1 MRSMRVLRLLAAL
14 IVVSMLPLSRSNA
27 QTPSTNSPINR
38 LLNQGAKLAR
48 HSQTGY
54 VRWIG
59 AAAGTTLDQPS
70 GLNRADTLNV
80 ANAYLAEYGS
90 LFGLAQAS
98 DAAVVKTTTT
108 QDGRQVV
115 RYQQRYQGVPVV
127 AGELQVQL
135 NQAGELLSMNGEVL
149 PNLNLSTSATLSQ
162 ANASSIAQNY
172 VAAKY
177 DANTANLNV
186 SKNELSIYNPAL
198 LGGTGV
204 QKNSLVWL
212 VTIEST
218 SSESIR
224 EYVFVNAQ
232 SGDISLAFNQIGYA
246 KNRFVCD
253 DDNVVDNDNT
263 PNNNCDEASEYV
275 RTEGSAASGDAD
287 IDAAY
292 DYSGDTYDFFNLFF
306 GRNSIDNNGMSL
318 ISLVKHCPPGAG
330 CPYGNAFW
338 NGRQMTYGEGF
349 AAADDVVAHE
359 LSHGVTEYTSNLFY
373 YFQSGAINEAMSDIF
388 GEFMDQTNGSADDD
402 ETTRWLMGED
412 LAPGGL
418 RNMQDPPQ
426 GGQPDSML
434 SPLYVLD
441 ASLADNGG
449 VHTNSGIANKAAY
462 LLTDGDSFNGQTI
475 NSIGITKTAHL
486 FYETQISSLTS
497 GSDYA
502 DLASALRQ
510 ACSSLTGNHGI
521 TAADCAEVNKTIMAT
536 EMDLQ
541 PTNAPAP
548 DIKAC
553 SPGQTQVNVFADD
566 FEALP
571 NTKWTSSALSGS
583 NESWTTN
590 PAQIVGAYATSG
602 SGSATNV
609 NGVYGVNQDVEESAF
624 SQNAAVTVP
633 ANSFAYFR
641 HAYDF
646 YAPIDAGVVEYST
659 NNGNSWQSAAS
670 LFSYNGPNNIAAGG
684 EFAGEQAYVGNS
696 NGYTASRLNLS
707 SLAGQSVRFRFK
719 VALGDNSTPS
729 RSVTWSIDDF
739 AIYSCS
745 GAVTPDAPSLFVT
758 SDVLAQQGKISSAVI
773 GTASDDIDL
782 AGSLAVSVAGA
793 PAGLNVNVANQA
805 GILKATVNCACD
817 TEAGSYPITVTVR
830 DSGNRTASQVFNVEV
845 ETAGQ
850 SVIDGGF
857 ERGEGW
863 EAFSSSFND
872 VSPPLCFLPGCA
884 GEPRTGNSWL
894 RFGARAGSTET
905 AFAEQTFT
913 STASDATLEFYLSIY
928 EHNGRGTQDYVKLSI
943 DGEEVFRVTDANTEY
958 DNGYAKVTIP
968 LTDLE
973 AGAHVLRFDSV
984 NNSTAE
990 IIRFSIDDISLIT
1003 ATNQCRGV
1011 GVYLPAVTK

>member
-1 MRSMRVLRLLAAL
+1 M
-14 IVVSMLPLSRSNA
+14 
-27 QTPSTNSPINR
+27 
-38 LLNQGAKLAR
+38 
-48 HSQTGY
+48 
-54 VRWIG
+54 RWIG
-59 AAAGTTLDQPS
+59 AAAGTTLDQPT
-70 GLNRADTLNV
+70 GLNRADTVNV
-80 ANAYLAEYGS
+80 ANAYLAEYGN

-98 DAAVVKTTTT
+98 DATVAKTSTT

-115 RYQQRYQGVPVV
+115 RYQQRYQGVPVI

-135 NQAGELLSMNGEVL
+135 NQAGELLSINGEVL
-149 PNLNLSTSATLSQ
+149 PNLNLSTSAKLSQ
-162 ANASSIAQNY
+162 ANANRTAQGY
-172 VAAKY
+172 VASKY
-177 DANTANLNV
+177 DANVANLNI
-186 SKNELSIYNPAL
+186 SKSELAIYNPAL

-204 QKNSLVWL
+204 QKDSLVWF
-212 VTIEST
+212 VAVES
-218 SSESIR
+218 SNSEPIR

-253 DDNVVDNDNT
+253 DENVVDNDNT
-263 PNNNCDEASEYV
+263 PNNNCDQPSEYV
-275 RTEGSAASGDAD
+275 RTEGSAASNDAD

-292 DYSGDTYDFFNLFF
+292 DYSGDTYDFYNLFF

-318 ISLVKHCPPGAG
+318 ISLVNHCPPGAG

-373 YFQSGAINEAMSDIF
+373 YFQAGAINEAMSDIF

-402 ETTRWLMGED
+402 ETTRWIMGED
-412 LAPGGL
+412 LGGI
-418 RNMQDPPQ
+418 RNMQDPTQ
-426 GGQPDSML
+426 GDQPDRML

-441 ASLADNGG
+441 ASLGDNGG
-449 VHTNSGIANKAAY
+449 VHTNSGIANKATY
-462 LLTDGDSFNGQTI
+462 LLTDGDTFNGQTI

-486 FYETQISSLTS
+486 FYETQISSLVS

-510 ACSSLTGNHGI
+510 ACSSLTGSYGI
-521 TAADCAEVNKTIMAT
+521 TAADCAEVSKTILAT

-553 SPGQTQVNVFADD
+553 STGQTQVNVFADD

-571 NTKWTSSALSGS
+571 NNKWTASALSGTTQT
-583 NESWTTN
+583 WTTN
-590 PAQIVGAYATSG
+590 PAPIVGAYATSG
-602 SGSATNV
+602 SGSATNY
-609 NGVYGVNQDVEESAF
+609 NGVYGLSQEVEASAF
-624 SQNAAVTVP
+624 TQNAGVTVP
-633 ANSFAYFR
+633 TNGFAFFR

-659 NNGNSWQSAAS
+659 NNGSNWQSAAS
-670 LFSYNGPNNIAAGG
+670 LFSYNGPNNVAADGAFEG
-684 EFAGEQAYVGNS
+684 QQAYVGNS
-696 NGYTASRLNLS
+696 NGYSASRLNLA

-719 VALGDNSTPS
+719 VALGDTPTPS

-739 AIYSCS
+739 AIYSCN
-745 GAVTPDAPSLFVT
+745 GPATPTAPSLFVT

-793 PAGLNVNVANQA
+793 PVGLNVNIANQA
-805 GILKATVNCACD
+805 GILKATVNCACT
-817 TEAGSYPITVTVR
+817 TEVGSYPITVTVR

-863 EAFSSSFND
+863 EAFSSSFGD

-884 GEPRTGNSWL
+884 GTPRTGNSWL
-894 RFGARAGSTET
+894 RFGARLGTTET

-928 EHNGRGTQDYVKLSI
+928 AHNGRGTQDYVKLSI
-943 DGEEVFRVTDANTEY
+943 DGEEIFRVTDANTEY
-958 DNGYAKVTIP
+958 NNGYAKVTIP

-973 AGAHVLRFDSV
+973 AGEHVLRFDSV
-984 NNSTAE
+984 NNSTTAN
-990 IIRFSIDDISLIT
+990 IRFSIDDISLIT

-1011 GVYLPAVTK
+1011 GVYLPAVIK